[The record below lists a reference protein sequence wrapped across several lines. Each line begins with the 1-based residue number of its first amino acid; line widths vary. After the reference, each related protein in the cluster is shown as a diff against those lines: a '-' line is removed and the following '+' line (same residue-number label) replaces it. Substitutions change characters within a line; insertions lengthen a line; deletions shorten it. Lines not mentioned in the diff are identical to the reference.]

1 MNISTLSR
9 EGIIQKYLKLEKEL
23 NKIKKERSILKSIST
38 KNQATINNWF

>member
-23 NKIKKERSILKSIST
+23 NKIKKEKEALGIS
-38 KNQATINNWF
+38 NVEVSSFY